1 MMIASGFVGIDVGK
15 QYLDIFAGRPAR
27 IANTEQAIAAWLA
40 GLAAPKLV
48 LFEAT
53 GRYDAK
59 LRLALSAAGIG
70 FCRVNPAQARAFA
83 RATGQLAKTD
93 KVDAQMLARMA
104 QVLRPQSRPVADA
117 GRHKLSELCARR
129 DQLVDMRRAE
139 LTRQQEATD
148 PDAMADLA
156 GHIEEL
162 SVRIAAFELRIAS
175 LIEATPEL
183 DRVHRLL
190 RSIPGIGPVT
200 ATILMALLPEAG
212 QRSPKTI
219 AALAGLAPLNND
231 SGSFRGKRTIRGGRA
246 RVRTALYMAAL
257 TAIRSSGPLGQ
268 RFNAMVQAGKPK
280 KLILVA
286 IARKLLVIA
295 NAVLRDQ
302 TPFQA

>member
-1 MMIASGFVGIDVGK
+1 MTLASGFIGIDIGK
-15 QYLDIFAGRPAR
+15 HFLDVFADRPYR
-27 IANTEQAIAAWLA
+27 IANTDDAIATWVA

-53 GRYDAK
+53 GRYDGR
-59 LRLALSAAGIG
+59 LRGALSAAQIDYA
-70 FCRVNPAQARAFA
+70 RVNPAQARAFA

-104 QVLRPQSRPVADA
+104 CVLRPDSRPAPNA
-117 GRHKLSELCARR
+117 GRQKLGELTARR
-129 DQLVDMRRAE
+129 DQLVQMRRAE
-139 LTRQQEATD
+139 LNRAQEATD
-148 PDAMADLA
+148 PDAMADIAEL
-156 GHIEEL
+156 IELL
-162 SVRIAAFELRIAS
+162 SCRIATFELKIAR

-183 DRVHRLL
+183 EQAHRLL

-200 ATILMALLPEAG
+200 ATTLMALLPEAG

-231 SGSFRGKRTIRGGRA
+231 SGNFRGKRTIRGGRP

-257 TAIRSSGPLGQ
+257 STIRSSGPLAA
-268 RFNAMVQAGKPK
+268 RFKAMVSAGKPK
-280 KLILVA
+280 KLVLIA

-302 TPFQA
+302 TPFRT

>member
-1 MMIASGFVGIDVGK
+1 M
-15 QYLDIFAGRPAR
+15 
-27 IANTEQAIAAWLA
+27 A

-53 GRYDAK
+53 GRYDGR
-59 LRLALSAAGIG
+59 LRGALSAAQIDYA
-70 FCRVNPAQARAFA
+70 RVNPAQARAFA

-104 QVLRPQSRPVADA
+104 CVLRPDSRPAPNA
-117 GRHKLSELCARR
+117 GRQKLGELTARR
-129 DQLVDMRRAE
+129 DQLVQMRRAE
-139 LTRQQEATD
+139 LNRAQEATD
-148 PDAMADLA
+148 PDAMADIAEL
-156 GHIEEL
+156 IELL
-162 SVRIAAFELRIAS
+162 SCRIATFELKIAR

-183 DRVHRLL
+183 EQAHRLL

-200 ATILMALLPEAG
+200 ATTLMALLPEAG

-231 SGSFRGKRTIRGGRA
+231 SGNFRGKRTIRGGRP

-257 TAIRSSGPLGQ
+257 STIRSSGPLAA
-268 RFNAMVQAGKPK
+268 RFKAMVSAGKPK
-280 KLILVA
+280 KLVLIA

-302 TPFQA
+302 TPFRT